1 MASIETNRKPETGTE
16 KPKKKFKFHL
26 GTFGILLIVIL
37 VVAIITWCANGQT
50 YNYVDDAGNA
60 QVGTVA
66 GATLDQIFMSPIKGL
81 QDAIGVIGFVF
92 CLGAFLGLTNATGA
106 LDTGIKAL
114 VKKMHGKEVILIPI
128 LMFIFS
134 VCGTTYG
141 MCEETVGFYI
151 LLAATMYAAGMDPLV
166 GCATVLL
173 GAGVGVLGSTVNP
186 FAVGAAVS
194 AAGVSVNQAI
204 ILVEGAV
211 LWLVS
216 YAIATTF
223 VVIYAK
229 KVLKDKGSTIMS
241 LQELHDCE
249 EAYGEAAKSLGD
261 VKLTGKQ
268 KAVLV
273 LFGITFLVMIIGFI
287 PWQDVAFG
295 GDEDK
300 FLAAFGWSQY
310 LTGTPLGWWYFD
322 ESAMWFMFMG
332 IVIGLVG
339 MEDRSLMSKTIIN
352 GFADMIGVNLVI
364 ALARASTVLLAQTGA
379 GSWLVEASV
388 NGLAASGMP
397 SWLFIGLDY
406 LLHVG
411 LSFLV
416 PSSSGLAGLSSPIV
430 SPIMQGLIDKGISGY
445 GGSVETSIMAFVAA
459 NGVVNL
465 ITPTCGAI
473 MGGLAIAH
481 VNYSTWVKWSWKPI
495 LCIAGASIVILVVS
509 MLIVGAL

>member
-1 MASIETNRKPETGTE
+1 MASLETNRNTNETQ
-16 KPKKKFKFHL
+16 PKKKFKFHI

-37 VVAIITWCANGQT
+37 VVAIITWCANGQPYT
-50 YNYVDDAGNA
+50 GEE
-60 QVGTVA
+60 
-66 GATLDQIFMSPIKGL
+66 GAAIVNGARLDQIFMSPIKGL

-92 CLGAFLGLTNATGA
+92 CLGAFLALTNATGA
-106 LDTGIKAL
+106 LENGIKTL

-134 VCGTTYG
+134 ICGTTYG

-194 AAGVSVNQAI
+194 AASVPVNQAI
-204 ILVEGAV
+204 ILAEGAV
-211 LWLVS
+211 LWLVT

-223 VVIYAK
+223 VVLYAK
-229 KVLKDKGSTIMS
+229 KVLKDKGSTFMS
-241 LQELHDCE
+241 LQELHDCD
-249 EAYGEAAKSLGD
+249 EAYGNANKGLEN
-261 VKLTGKQ
+261 VKLTGRQ

-273 LFGITFLVMIIGFI
+273 IFAFTFLVMIIGFI

-295 GDEDK
+295 GDEEK
-300 FLAAFGWSQY
+300 FLSVFGWSQY

-332 IVIGLVG
+332 IIIGLVG
-339 MEDRSLMSKTIIN
+339 MEDRSLISKTVIN
-352 GFADMIGVNLVI
+352 GFADMLSVNLVI
-364 ALARASTVLLAQTGA
+364 ALARASTVLLNETGA

-388 NGLAASGMP
+388 NGLAKSGMP

-430 SPIMQGLIDKGISGY
+430 SPIMQGLIDKGIAGY
-445 GGSVETSIMAFVAA
+445 NGAVETSIMTFVAA

-481 VNYSTWVKWSWKPI
+481 VNYSTWVKWAWKPI
-495 LCIAGASIVILVVS
+495 LVILGASLAILIVS

>member
-1 MASIETNRKPETGTE
+1 MANTDSNRIQETNE
-16 KPKKKFKFHL
+16 PKKKFKFHL

-37 VVAIITWCANGQT
+37 VVAMITWFANGQT
-50 YNYVDDAGNA
+50 YTGAEGEA
-60 QVGTVA
+60 ATVN
-66 GATLDQIFMSPIKGL
+66 GATLAQIFMSPIKGL

-92 CLGAFLGLTNATGA
+92 CLGAFLALTNATGA
-106 LDTGIKAL
+106 LETGIKSL
-114 VKKMHGKEVILIPI
+114 VKKLHGKEVILIPV

-134 VCGTTYG
+134 ICGTTYG

-204 ILVEGAV
+204 ILTEGVV

-229 KVLKDKGSTIMS
+229 KVLKDKGSTFMS
-241 LQELHDCE
+241 LQELKDCDA
-249 EAYGEAAKSLGD
+249 AYGNATKGLED
-261 VKLTGKQ
+261 VKLTKKQ
-268 KAVLV
+268 IAVLWI
-273 LFGITFLVMIIGFI
+273 FGFTFLVMIIGFI

-295 GDEDK
+295 GDEEK
-300 FLAAFGWSQY
+300 FFAVFGWSQY

-322 ESAMWFMFMG
+322 EAAMWFMFMG
-332 IVIGLVG
+332 IIIGLVG
-339 MEDRSLMSKTIIN
+339 MEDRGLMSKTIIN
-352 GFADMIGVNLVI
+352 GFCDMIGVNLVI
-364 ALARASTVLLAQTGA
+364 ALARASTVLLSETGA
-379 GSWLVEASV
+379 GMWLVEVSV

-416 PSSSGLAGLSSPIV
+416 PSSSGLASLSSPIV
-430 SPIMQGLIDKGISGY
+430 SPIMQGLIDKGVNGY
-445 GGSVETSIMAFVAA
+445 HGSVETSIMAFVAA

-481 VNYSTWVKWSWKPI
+481 VNYSTWVKWSWKPV
-495 LCIAGASIVILVVS
+495 LCIAGASLIILVVS
-509 MLIVGAL
+509 MLILG